1 MRSIRFSIRQRAT
14 LALSLLL
21 LCVAPALMLF
31 RVSADDS
38 PIVLQ
43 RNAVLLPPSGGVNP
57 HGTAE
62 YKVYQNGNR
71 ELEIEIEDMDLANG
85 TILRVFINGNLV
97 GQTMVNLTKARLN
110 LRTRDGQ
117 SVPEVTHGALLE
129 VKKEDLLVVRGTFT
143 TITPAP
149 SASPTSSPT
158 ASPSS
163 SPTVTPAVSP
173 SPGEFEIFAQ
183 LNGAPIDGIVPRGL
197 AEYEQEGSEKELEVR
212 VRQINLPNGSSLGVF
227 INDTQVGTMSI
238 LNAEAALRL
247 RAQRGDNIPTITSG
261 TNISIRSSS
270 TVILRGIFGI
280 SGQPSPTSTQGRFF
294 QAHLDGSQLNPP
306 VNTTGRGE
314 LKIFL
319 SADETQAFAI
329 GEYENLI
336 GQQISA
342 KIICQVGSIPT
353 IIHDFGALGG
363 TERHYTAS
371 FAINAQ
377 QLQMLRTGVCYEL
390 VASTVFPSGEIK
402 GTLFNEAREVDFDGD
417 GAGDLA
423 VFRPSNGML
432 YIQTASDLKIESI
445 GSTTSRLISADFDG
459 DGISDIAVYRN
470 LEGLGV
476 WRIKRS
482 SDSAITTVQF
492 GLGDD
497 IPVAG
502 DFDGDKIN
510 DLAVFRP
517 SNGFWYIRRSADS
530 SYVFIQFGKN
540 GDIPL
545 SNDMDGDGKSDI
557 IIFRPSL
564 GDWYILKSSDNKVS
578 GLHFGVSGDIPI
590 RADFDGDGIGDVA
603 IYRPSEGT
611 WYWVESS
618 NNTFRSLRFGLNTD
632 FPVAIDYD
640 RDGRTDI
647 AVFRPFEGIWYLLRS
662 SDGGFEVRNF
672 GINGDIPVTAQ

>member
-1 MRSIRFSIRQRAT
+1 M
-14 LALSLLL
+14 
-21 LCVAPALMLF
+21 
-31 RVSADDS
+31 
-38 PIVLQ
+38 
-43 RNAVLLPPSGGVNP
+43 
-57 HGTAE
+57 
-62 YKVYQNGNR
+62 
-71 ELEIEIEDMDLANG
+71 
-85 TILRVFINGNLV
+85 
-97 GQTMVNLTKARLN
+97 
-110 LRTRDGQ
+110 
-117 SVPEVTHGALLE
+117 
-129 VKKEDLLVVRGTFT
+129 
-143 TITPAP
+143 
-149 SASPTSSPT
+149 
-158 ASPSS
+158 
-163 SPTVTPAVSP
+163 
-173 SPGEFEIFAQ
+173 
-183 LNGAPIDGIVPRGL
+183 PRGL
-197 AEYEQEGSEKELEVR
+197 AEYEQEGSERELEVR
-212 VRQINLPNGSSLGVF
+212 IRQINLPNGSSLGVF

-238 LNAEAALRL
+238 LNGEGALKL
-247 RAQRGDNIPTITSG
+247 RSQRGDNIPTITSG

-270 TVILRGIFGI
+270 TVILRGVFGI
-280 SGQPSPTSTQGRFF
+280 SGQPSPTPTQGRFF

-306 VNTTGRGE
+306 VNTAGRGE

-319 SADETQAFAI
+319 SVDETQAFAI
-329 GEYENLI
+329 GEYENLT

-353 IIHDFGALGG
+353 IIHDFGSLGG

-371 FAINAQ
+371 FAVNSQ
-377 QLQMLRTGVCYEL
+377 QVQMLRTGACYEL

-423 VFRPSNGML
+423 VLRPSNGML
-432 YIQTASDLKIESI
+432 YIQTASGLKIESI
-445 GSTTSRLISADFDG
+445 GSTTSRLIPADFDG
-459 DGISDIAVYRN
+459 DGISDVAFYQN

-476 WRIKRS
+476 WRIRRS
-482 SDSAITTVQF
+482 SDSGITTVQF

-545 SNDMDGDGKSDI
+545 SNDVDGDGKSDI

-564 GDWYILKSSDNKVS
+564 GDWYIFKSSDNKVL
-578 GLHFGVSGDIPI
+578 GLHFGISGDIPI

-611 WYWVESS
+611 WYWIESS
-618 NNTFRSLRFGLNTD
+618 NNTFRGLRFGLNTD
-632 FPVAIDYD
+632 SPVAADYD
-640 RDGRTDI
+640 KDGRTDI
-647 AVFRPFEGIWYLLRS
+647 AVFRPSEGIWYLLRS